1 MDLNEILNLAVE
13 SDHNIFDATD
23 EDIYHAVMDAKEA
36 WERSGDSSD
45 DTDTAVVKQVTTQK
59 EALQGAMAI
68 LNYLGTW
75 DDPFARQVE
84 AIMGLFGRNLKTRAL
99 KMQGMRDDKI
109 TNYFSRQ

>member
-1 MDLNEILNLAVE
+1 MDLNEILNPAVE

-23 EDIYHAVMDAKEA
+23 KDIYHAVMDPKEA
-36 WERSGDSSD
+36 QERSRDSSN
-45 DTDTAVVKQVTTQK
+45 DTDTAVVKQVTTRK

-84 AIMGLFGRNLKTRAL
+84 AIMGSFGRKTRTL
-99 KMQGMRDDKI
+99 EMQGMRDDKI